1 MRRTNL
7 DEAMDIIL
15 LASQKAI
22 QLSEESIMDCD
33 GFDEDDKEEFL
44 NQIQSEI
51 SWWKDIKDNLKSRV
65 SLFVD
70 ESELPEDPQ
79 IDILKKQIEE
89 LKSENSNLQIELKN
103 SEEKVKNLSIKN
115 MSLQSKIQYRDE
127 ALSSKSGSKVL
138 NYDLDDWYPG
148 ECNDFLLSILSQ
160 IKSRLIPG
168 SRAEEITNSLLE
180 SNQPV
185 NEGDEIL
192 DILKNICIKN
202 SCQIIS
208 ESDKRSLEKYGFEF
222 PENNGHQKIIPFN
235 DPSRLLVVAS
245 SPSDKRGAN
254 NAIARAKNLFA
265 SKVKV

>member
-7 DEAMDIIL
+7 DEAMDIITQ
-15 LASQKAI
+15 ASEKAI

-33 GFDEDDKEEFL
+33 GFDEENKEKFL
-44 NQIQSEI
+44 DQIQSEI
-51 SWWKDIKDNLKSRV
+51 SWWKDIKENLRSRV
-65 SLFVD
+65 SLFMN

-79 IDILKKQIEE
+79 IEILKKQIEE
-89 LKSENSNLQIELKN
+89 LKAENSNLQLELKN

-115 MSLQSKIQYRDE
+115 MSLQAKIQYRDE
-127 ALSSKSGSKVL
+127 ALSSKSGTKVL
-138 NYDLDDWYPG
+138 NYNLNDWYPG

-160 IKSRLIPG
+160 IKNRLVPG

-192 DILKNICIKN
+192 DMLKNIYTEN
-202 SCQIIS
+202 SCQI
-208 ESDKRSLEKYGFEF
+208 SDSYKKSLEKYGFEF
-222 PENNGHQKIIPFN
+222 PEKNGHQKIIPFN